1 MGRSSPEA
9 GVSEESLP
17 HYKACGEAGGEEG
30 TGKIISCRGV
40 ASAVSLA
47 CRTRV
52 RAASAV

>member
-30 TGKIISCRGV
+30 TGKIISCRDV